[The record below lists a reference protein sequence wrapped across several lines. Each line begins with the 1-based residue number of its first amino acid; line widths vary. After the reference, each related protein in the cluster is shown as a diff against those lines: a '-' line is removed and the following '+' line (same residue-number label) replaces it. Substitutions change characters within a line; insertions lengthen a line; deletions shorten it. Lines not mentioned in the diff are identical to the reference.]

1 MKSMLSASIIFYSAF
16 DVKDMIS
23 SKDSCHSIAVLCKPT
38 LEEAT
43 NARGR
48 IFVRTISK
56 VDAIGEGCFLIDDCI
71 VHCTTEGC
79 VNVSDVFALDL
90 GGGWVSIVFDGNL
103 LLCSPSHYCDH
114 LMVVIVVISLLFF
127 SIVRGWGR
135 VEVEEV
141 EEETSRC
148 LSRWGSYTKGS
159 NAVGSNCRKQRCR
172 KQHLRNV
179 TIGSNIRGI
188 KGSNIG
194 GSI

>member
-1 MKSMLSASIIFYSAF
+1 MPLHRCIVQTNTRRSDERARSHLRQDNLQSWRDWRRMLLDRRLHCALHDRSLCQRIWCFLHW
-16 DVKDMIS
+16 IS
-23 SKDSCHSIAVLCKPT
+23 EEVELVSYLMETCCSAVLLIT
-38 LEEAT
+38 L
-43 NARGR
+43 
-48 IFVRTISK
+48 TILWLLSYHRR
-56 VDAIGEGCFLIDDCI
+56 VDR
-71 VHCTTEGC
+71 
-79 VNVSDVFALDL
+79 
-90 GGGWVSIVFDGNL
+90 
-103 LLCSPSHYCDH
+103 
-114 LMVVIVVISLLFF
+114 LLFF